1 MIICFGICTQ
11 LSPSHPCLEL
21 SCRGREREREMYFL
35 PVGKLTK
42 GAYYTQIIVGQTI
55 WEMSY
60 GAEPSY
66 PSDYVSNGAPTYHN
80 EAILCVQE
88 VLLNFI

>member
-1 MIICFGICTQ
+1 MNC
-11 LSPSHPCLEL
+11 PAED
-21 SCRGREREREMYFL
+21 EREREMYFL